1 MHCFQTIN
9 IHISESSPTNKNNFS
24 TYAMTELEQLVN
36 YFYREAY
43 LCVPKRIDPEVTK
56 ILEFARHVMPIM
68 YGISLVFLFF
78 AFIYVYIKNRD
89 RLFGMMTLCLLGMLA
104 GFYVCILTPH
114 LAGASQINESPT
126 LCQIEGF
133 CIQFFY
139 ISAMFWLNS
148 MCLDIWRTF
157 RRMRIRAQAMKSVSS
172 DMKVQKGEQILLLF
186 TFC

>member
-1 MHCFQTIN
+1 M
-9 IHISESSPTNKNNFS
+9 
-24 TYAMTELEQLVN
+24 EQAGS

-43 LCVPKRIDPEVTK
+43 VCVPKRIDPEVTQ
-56 ILEFARHVMPIM
+56 ILEFARNVMPIM
-68 YGISLVFLFF
+68 YGVSLIFLFF

-114 LAGASQINESPT
+114 IAGASQINESPI

-133 CIQFFY
+133 LIQFFY
-139 ISAMFWLNS
+139 ISTMFWLNS

-157 RRMRIRAQAMKSVSS
+157 RRMRIRTRAMKSVSL
-172 DMKVQKGEQILLLF
+172 DMKVQKGKFRIF
-186 TFC
+186 SIG